1 MKILNKYISVAYE
14 LYVKDPETGE
24 EEKMEA
30 SDKQHP
36 LVFISKMGFALKPFE
51 AQLEDLEAGATFDF
65 TIPAKDA
72 YGEYDDELVFDVD
85 INQFL
90 NSPGFT
96 PKALFEGN
104 VITVYNPEGQTAN
117 AMILEVKKDAVTLDL
132 NHPHAGDD
140 LHFRGEMLENRVA
153 TNEEIASF
161 VNMMSGGCGG
171 CGGCKGGQSGCG
183 GGGCGGADC
192 ANGDCDCANGCGC

>member
-14 LYVKDPETGE
+14 LFVKDPETGE
-24 EEKMEA
+24 EERMEG
-30 SDKQHP
+30 SDRQHP

-51 AQLEDLEAGATFDF
+51 TQLEDLEAGAPFDF

-85 INQFL
+85 INQFVK
-90 NSPGFT
+90 SPGFS

-140 LHFRGEMLENRVA
+140 LHFRGEILENRVA

-183 GGGCGGADC
+183 GNGCGGADC
-192 ANGDCDCANGCGC
+192 ANGDCDCTNGCGC